1 VGRVNG
7 AVGGAKRLV
16 RTRVLEQQLRQGMP
30 AILAQK
36 AARPAFRRLWDAE
49 VSVFSQWGED
59 GILDYLCDFLGLG
72 RPSVVEFGA
81 ADFQECNSRFLAEY
95 RNANVLAVD
104 GRPDLESTVKK
115 LFVGWRTTV
124 EAVQAW
130 ITPDN
135 ADALLNRARSA
146 FGRVDVL
153 SLDID
158 GNDYWVAES
167 LDLTG
172 VSIVVVEYQPL
183 FGGALPVSVP
193 RNDTFDRTKEHY
205 SWLYY
210 GASLRAFV
218 QLFEAR
224 GFTLVG
230 TNRPVNNAFFVRS
243 DRLQDFPLELPD
255 TASDLAEYVDGHI
268 RESRDRDGKLDHLSG
283 RARVDVMAE
292 MPLVNTSTGD
302 RVTVGVSAQ
311 AVWQPGS

>member
-1 VGRVNG
+1 VGVVNV

-104 GRPDLESTVKK
+104 GRSDLESTVKK

-124 EAVQAW
+124 DAVQAW
-130 ITPDN
+130 ITPEN
-135 ADALLNRARSA
+135 ADALLTRARTA
-146 FGRVDVL
+146 FGGVDIV

-193 RNDTFDRTKEHY
+193 RNDTFDRGKEHY

-210 GASLRAFV
+210 GASLRAYV
-218 QLFEAR
+218 ELFQDR

-230 TNRPVNNAFFVRS
+230 TNRPVNNAFFVRN
-243 DRLQDFPLELPD
+243 DRLEGFPLELPD
-255 TASDLAEYVDGHI
+255 PSADLSDYVDGRI
-268 RESRDRDGKLDHLSG
+268 RESRDESGKLDHLSG
-283 RARVDVMAE
+283 AARVEVMAD
-292 MPLVNTSTGD
+292 MPLVNTATGD
-302 RVTVGVSAQ
+302 RLTVGSSAQ
-311 AVWQPGS
+311 AVWHPGP